1 MKIVMLCDFYDESL
15 EYQENLL
22 TKFYT
27 KHGHD
32 VTVITSTFKSVFD
45 LYHDNYDNEA
55 PAKIYYDGKA
65 KIVKLRSRFKVR
77 FKLMNRLK
85 MYTSIFGI
93 LEQERPDLIYLHDI
107 ISNIIEVVKFK
118 ELNPDCKII
127 LDYHADYT
135 NSASNWVSLKILH
148 GMIRKSI
155 LNCAKKHISK
165 YFPITPESAR
175 FLNEVYSVPFSEMEL
190 LPLGADTD
198 LGAEVRKLEEGRKL
212 RASFNIP
219 ATDTIIFTGGKLSPL
234 KKTEL
239 LLDAFKALP
248 QQNTHLFIIGTASAA
263 DKDYEARLR
272 VEADGLSNVYFTGW
286 LNSQEIYPYL
296 DMADIAVFPASQSI
310 LWQQAISMG
319 LPLIVG
325 DVGGQDVS
333 YLNVYKN
340 MIILDRENICSD
352 KILGAI
358 QTLID
363 DPIRISEMRAG
374 AERVRDELLNWDSLI
389 WKTLKFNQNVSI
401 PAENCQSEFCP
412 RPR

>member
-1 MKIVMLCDFYDESL
+1 MKIVMLCDFYHESL

-22 TKFYT
+22 AKFYT

-32 VTVITSTFKSVFD
+32 VTVITSTFESVFD
-45 LYHDNYDNEA
+45 LYHDNYNNDA
-55 PAKIYYDGKA
+55 PARTYFDGKS
-65 KIVKLRSRFKVR
+65 KIVKMRNRFKVR

-85 MYTSIFGI
+85 IYTSIFGI

-107 ISNIIEVVKFK
+107 ISNILEVVKYK

-135 NSASNWVSLKILH
+135 NSASNWLSLKILH
-148 GMIRKSI
+148 GIIRKSI
-155 LNCAKKHISK
+155 LDRVRKHISK

-198 LGAEVRKLEEGRKL
+198 LGAEVRSLEKGRAL
-212 RASFNIP
+212 RASFKIP
-219 ATDTIIFTGGKLSPL
+219 VTDTIIFTGGKLSPL

-239 LLDAFKALP
+239 LLEAFKALP
-248 QQNTHLFIIGTASAA
+248 RENVHLFIIGTASAA
-263 DKDYEARLR
+263 DKDYEAKLR
-272 VEADGLSNVYFTGW
+272 NEAECLSNVHFTGW
-286 LNSQEIYPYL
+286 LNSQDIYSYL

-325 DVGGQDVS
+325 DIGGQDVS
-333 YLNVYKN
+333 YLNLYEN
-340 MIILDRENICSD
+340 MIILDRENIRSD
-352 KILGAI
+352 KIFGAI

-363 DPIRISEMRAG
+363 NPIRINEMRAG
-374 AERVRDELLNWDSLI
+374 AERVRNELLNWDNLI
-389 WKTLKFNQNVSI
+389 WKTLKFNQNVTR
-401 PAENCQSEFCP
+401 PVENRQSEFCLGP
-412 RPR
+412 R